1 MSKKKVKVFL
11 TIFLITVLSFFFLKT
26 FYEKKIVLKI
36 DIEEDHNSSSSN
48 ILNEVSFSSKDEKG
62 NIYSITAFEGEVDF
76 TNSNIIFLKNL
87 KAQVKLKNSNTI
99 SISSDFGKYNSENS
113 DTIFSKNV
121 LIDYLDNQ
129 IRGEYLEFSINR
141 NLMTI
146 SRNVEYS
153 NFENTLKAD
162 VIEMNIDTKNVKI
175 FMYEDSKKVKIRG
188 LN

>member
-1 MSKKKVKVFL
+1 M
-11 TIFLITVLSFFFLKT
+11 
-26 FYEKKIVLKI
+26 
-36 DIEEDHNSSSSN
+36 
-48 ILNEVSFSSKDEKG
+48 
-62 NIYSITAFEGEVDF
+62 
-76 TNSNIIFLKNL
+76 
-87 KAQVKLKNSNTI
+87 KNSNTI